1 MERGVIGCTVGL
13 EELSRLLLPSV
24 GVVWLAMPVPGT
36 IPLSIEG

>member
-1 MERGVIGCTVGL
+1 MDRGVIGHTVGP

-24 GVVWLAMPVPGT
+24 GVVWFVMPVPGT